1 MPRIFGNE
9 DTKKNVKKTRQS
21 MGRGTKL
28 GNKNSKKYYK
38 KKYRGQGG
46 KRQR

>member
-9 DTKKNVKKTRQS
+9 DTKKNVKKTRQG
-21 MGRGTKL
+21 MGRGTKI

-38 KKYRGQGG
+38 KKSRGQGG
-46 KRQR
+46 KR